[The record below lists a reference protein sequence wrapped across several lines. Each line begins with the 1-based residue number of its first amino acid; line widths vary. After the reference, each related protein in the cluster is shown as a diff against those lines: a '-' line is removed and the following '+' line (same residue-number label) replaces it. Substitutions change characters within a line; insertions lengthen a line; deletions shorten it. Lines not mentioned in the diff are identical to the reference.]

1 MRLSR
6 FAVAAALL
14 FGAAAYAGVGVP
26 EQAQSQSAQEQLR
39 NSITV
44 NGAGAVT
51 TVPDRALFSFGVF
64 SDGRTAAQ
72 ALNTNAAEMRR
83 VIAALREAGVA
94 AADIQ
99 TQNVSLSPRMSNDGT
114 VIVGYSA
121 SNSVSAR
128 IRDIDRSGPVI
139 DAAVAAGANHVN
151 VPQLVRSDQAELY
164 RSALRAAYA
173 NARTKAQTLAD
184 AAGVTLGRV
193 LIASEAGG
201 AVPLPVAERTAG
213 TGTPVE
219 PGTQEVQANVTV
231 TFAIQ

>member
-1 MRLSR
+1 MRLTR
-6 FAVAAALL
+6 IAVAAALV
-14 FGAAAYAGVGVP
+14 FAVAAYAGVGMP
-26 EQAQSQSAQEQLR
+26 EPAQSQSAQEELR
-39 NSITV
+39 NTITV

-51 TVPDRALFSFGVF
+51 TIPDRAEFAFGVV
-64 SDGRTAAQ
+64 SEGRTAAQ
-72 ALNTNAAEMRR
+72 ALNANAAEMRR

-114 VIVGYSA
+114 AIIGYTA
-121 SNSVSAR
+121 VNTVSAR
-128 IRDIDRSGPVI
+128 IRDIDRAGPVI
-139 DAAVAAGANHVN
+139 DAAVAAGANQFSGPV
-151 VPQLVRSDQAELY
+151 LTRSDQTELY

-173 NARTKAQTLAD
+173 NARSKAQALAT
-184 AAGVTLGRV
+184 AADVTLGRV

-201 AVPLPVAERTAG
+201 SPPVPVTERAAD
-213 TGTPVE
+213 TGTPIE